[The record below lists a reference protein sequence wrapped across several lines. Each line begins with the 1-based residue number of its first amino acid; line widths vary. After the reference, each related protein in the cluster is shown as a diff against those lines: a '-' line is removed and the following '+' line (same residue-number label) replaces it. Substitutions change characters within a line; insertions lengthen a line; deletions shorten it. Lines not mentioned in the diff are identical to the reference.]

1 MEEKSRT
8 VDKVVELNQDQHS
21 DAGMSAR
28 RPRKGIY
35 LLPNILTTGA
45 LFGGFYAVLSAL
57 VDSTNGRQ
65 WLFSRQW
72 FLMA

>member
-28 RPRKGIY
+28 RPRCLIY
-35 LLPNILTTGA
+35 
-45 LFGGFYAVLSAL
+45 
-57 VDSTNGRQ
+57 
-65 WLFSRQW
+65 
-72 FLMA
+72 